1 MKKFLKALPV
11 WIWGILFAL
20 LVATFFSN
28 DFGLVDLQKTALVL
42 AAGIDREEE
51 DFVLTA
57 QIALPAASQSGGGAS
72 MEITGRGATVAD
84 CLSEIHARTGWVP
97 KLIYCDLIV
106 LGESATVNVFD
117 GLNFFLRNEYIPDAC
132 RLAACE
138 GSAQALLSSASAV
151 GDTSA
156 IALGTLFSDAAQKSG
171 QVMPTTL
178 REFAIGTFGASASG
192 YMPYV
197 RAVPQEEDSPQQGGQ
212 TEGGQSGQ
220 SEQPDASQQGGQ
232 KILYSAQ
239 ETALFAG
246 GSLVAVLTPEETLA
260 FSLLEGNVYA
270 GTLAAD
276 GATYLIL
283 QDSGAVGIGA
293 PPDMALHVDCT
304 LQRCGEN
311 ETSSPEELPAGTL
324 SAKEEERLSELLT
337 GYLASLW
344 ETCAQSG
351 CDLFFFRRSLWRAD
365 PKEYAAWKDVP
376 LADLSVRLSASVKS
390 LR

>member
-51 DFVLTA
+51 NFVLTA
-57 QIALPAASQSGGGAS
+57 QIALPTASQSGGSAS
-72 MEITGRGATVAD
+72 TQITGRGATIAD
-84 CLSEIHARTGWVP
+84 CLSEIHTRTGWVP

-106 LGESATVNVFD
+106 LGESATGNVFD

-132 RLAACE
+132 RLAACQ

-151 GDTSA
+151 GDASA
-156 IALGTLFSDAAQKSG
+156 LALGTLFSDAAQKSG
-171 QVMPTTL
+171 QVIPTTL

-197 RAVPQEEDSPQQGGQ
+197 RAVPQEEESSQQGGQ
-212 TEGGQSGQ
+212 PEGGQSGQ
-220 SEQPDASQQGGQ
+220 SGQDDAAQQGGQ
-232 KILYSAQ
+232 KILYSAR
-239 ETALFAG
+239 ETALFAD

-283 QDSGAVGIGA
+283 HDSGAVTVGT
-293 PPDMALHVDCT
+293 PPDITLRIECT

-311 ETSSPEELPAGTL
+311 GTAPPEDLAAGRLSPE
-324 SAKEEERLSELLT
+324 EEERLSELLT
-337 GYLASLW
+337 GHLASLW
-344 ETCAQSG
+344 ETCAQKE
-351 CDLFFFRRSLWRAD
+351 CDLFFFRRSLWRTD
-365 PKEYAAWKDVP
+365 PEMYAAWKEVP
-376 LADLSVRLSASVKS
+376 LADLSVLPSASVKG
-390 LR
+390 LQ